1 MPTPDATALAAERYI
16 NIESFKMD
24 GGGVKTPV
32 WCAGLDGKL
41 VVVTDGTSFKVKR
54 IRRNARVRLAACDG
68 RGKVRG
74 EWVEA
79 SAVIMDDAERAA
91 RAHQALQAKYGLQV
105 SVLDFFS
112 TLFGRKKRRAYLE
125 ITV

>member
-1 MPTPDATALAAERYI
+1 MPTPDATSLAAERYV
-16 NIESFKMD
+16 NIESFKRD

-32 WCAGLDGKL
+32 WCADLDGKL

-54 IRRNARVRLAACDG
+54 IRRNPKVRLAACDG

-74 EWVEA
+74 EWVDA
-79 SAVIMDDAERAA
+79 TAVIMDDPARAA
-91 RAHQALQAKYGLQV
+91 RAHRALREKYGFQV
-105 SVLDFFS
+105 GVLDFFS
-112 TLFGRKKRRAYLE
+112 TIFGRIKRRAYLE